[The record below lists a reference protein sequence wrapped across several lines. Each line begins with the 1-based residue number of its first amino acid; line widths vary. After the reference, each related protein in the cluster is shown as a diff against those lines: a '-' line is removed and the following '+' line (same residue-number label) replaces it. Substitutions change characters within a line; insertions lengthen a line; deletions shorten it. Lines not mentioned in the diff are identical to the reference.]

1 MAGVA
6 DPIQS
11 PQSFTGKGVVGYG
24 GIGVHI
30 SRHGAQ
36 IGGALFDFHQ
46 RMAVFQG
53 GSQSG
58 HAADII
64 AAGEMTLDPAVPDG
78 PPGGAGDTAY
88 ITAVRAGD
96 VPIVLAGAH
105 PPQVHETHHAAGIVP
120 FSGDA
125 APVHAGADHGLR
137 LIAEVQG
144 AVSLFDQVILGVEV
158 VFNGHGPYDAGH
170 VDVSLHGPCVPG
182 IGDTSGIRSTGLL
195 VRDVLE
201 TVRQFL
207 SSLLQQIPQQ
217 IRDNPE
223 LVSDGFQIV
232 Q

>member
-1 MAGVA
+1 
-6 DPIQS
+6 
-11 PQSFTGKGVVGYG
+11 
-24 GIGVHI
+24 
-30 SRHGAQ
+30 
-36 IGGALFDFHQ
+36 
-46 RMAVFQG
+46 
-53 GSQSG
+53 
-58 HAADII
+58 
-64 AAGEMTLDPAVPDG
+64 MTLDPAVPDG
-78 PPGGAGDTAY
+78 PPGGAGDTTY

-96 VPIVLAGAH
+96 VPIVLAAAH

-170 VDVSLHGPCVPG
+170 VDVSLHGSRVPG